1 MAVPCM
7 GSFTT
12 EGKRQLPQEV
22 HSDWIGVHSPV
33 FKGDELSE
41 FPAHLQP
48 VHAVHNIPPSPLS
61 TISSYESPESLV
73 LASPTMTIQTVD
85 QLSPGSSEDDRE
97 DRPGPTPYSHLIFRA
112 LKDAKDNKLPLQGIY
127 NWFERNTD
135 KAKSSGSKGWQ
146 NSIRHNLSMNAGFE
160 AVKEELGPGKK
171 AVNFWRLTPEAIR
184 HGHVQSTT
192 RYRKQASA
200 RKALGANARAAQ
212 RQRTETKGGNPSEMA
227 KARHPNAGHDEPNEI
242 YRPPQMT
249 LPPYP
254 MDGHFSHPDPRVM
267 PSYVPPAL
275 APPID
280 NALQRYGMESV
291 IGCTNL
297 SPTNNGS
304 FYETMG
310 AAPDNEA
317 FTLRHA
323 AHAGWYSPSS
333 DHNIG
338 MMTGSDVPA
347 DLHHD
352 L

>member
-1 MAVPCM
+1 MDNSISSLHFHTAHLPMDRASEHTYSAQQSETSSPDSIYQINSLQSYNPGHQAEHWPRFRSHQARIMTPLHQPSFPNHYVVDSGQYEHNANHSHPHRHGQAAYLDSLYTSSRSDPTMAVPCM

-146 NSIRHNLSMNAGFE
+146 NSIRHNLSMNAVGSPLYPRYQFHFDGCFISIP
-160 AVKEELGPGKK
+160 APLAQV
-171 AVNFWRLTPEAIR
+171 LTVSCRDSRPSRRNWAREKR
-184 HGHVQSTT
+184 QSTF
-192 RYRKQASA
+192 
-200 RKALGANARAAQ
+200 GA
-212 RQRTETKGGNPSEMA
+212 
-227 KARHPNAGHDEPNEI
+227 
-242 YRPPQMT
+242 
-249 LPPYP
+249 
-254 MDGHFSHPDPRVM
+254 
-267 PSYVPPAL
+267 
-275 APPID
+275 
-280 NALQRYGMESV
+280 
-291 IGCTNL
+291 
-297 SPTNNGS
+297 
-304 FYETMG
+304 
-310 AAPDNEA
+310 
-317 FTLRHA
+317 
-323 AHAGWYSPSS
+323 
-333 DHNIG
+333 
-338 MMTGSDVPA
+338 
-347 DLHHD
+347 
-352 L
+352 